1 MDARKRAA
9 GRVAAADCAWPVLRV
24 EGMNEPRRC
33 SPRSAEIAGLADQV
47 RAAVL
52 RRWSRPTTW
61 AASRPT
67 PRRVAEEM
75 LR

>member
-9 GRVAAADCAWPVLRV
+9 GPGRCGRLRVAGAPGGGHERAVKGNASVS
-24 EGMNEPRRC
+24 G
-33 SPRSAEIAGLADQV
+33 IAGVADQV

-52 RRWSRPTTW
+52 RRWSRSTTR

-67 PRRVAEEM
+67 PRIVAEEM